1 MSHNIRSKC
10 HIRGIKRINVSPRHK
25 MKKSFQ
31 KSLMKK
37 HWALKWHSPL
47 RWGVVCSS
55 AAGEGWRRKF
65 RVWCQGRL
73 TSTADLHHLI
83 MPRVFEQDDL
93 TRALCWR
100 RGKWKAAQVEKWRNA
115 DNNYEDDKCSSSF
128 PTLLVQKSDRV
139 HWITWMGTALGD
151 ILVRIFLLTKKWFNK

>member
-31 KSLMKK
+31 KSLMNK
-37 HWALKWHSPL
+37 HWALKWHPL
-47 RWGVVCSS
+47 CDGVWF
-55 AAGEGWRRKF
+55 AAQQQGRDGEGSSECGVRGGWPAQHRWR
-65 RVWCQGRL
+65 L
-73 TSTADLHHLI
+73 
-83 MPRVFEQDDL
+83 PRVFEQDDL

-139 HWITWMGTALGD
+139 HSITWMGTALGD